1 MYDNWGINLLVVA
14 ATAITVSLA
23 VLIHYEGLVQI
34 SQRLTRMQTQRRRKV
49 LYGIFGVLILH
60 VAEIW
65 VFGSALWALLEL
77 ANAGHLTGDDHISL
91 LDAVYLSAATYTTVG
106 FGDLAPVGAVRFLV
120 GTEALTGFVLI
131 TWSASFTYLEMEHF
145 WRLRRK
151 ADDE

>member
-1 MYDNWGINLLVVA
+1 MYDSWPINLLVVA
-14 ATAITVSLA
+14 ITAITVSFA

-34 SQRLTRMQTQRRRKV
+34 SQRLSQMKTQRRRKV
-49 LYGIFGVLILH
+49 LYGIFAVLILH

-65 VFGSALWALLEL
+65 LFGSALWGLLEL
-77 ANAGHLTGDDHISL
+77 AGAGHLAGASHVSL
-91 LDAVYLSAATYTTVG
+91 LDAIYLSAATYTTVG

>member
-1 MYDNWGINLLVVA
+1 VYNNWTVNLLVVA
-14 ATAITVSLA
+14 VTVITVSLA

-77 ANAGHLTGDDHISL
+77 AGAGHLTGTLHVNL
-91 LDAVYLSAATYTTVG
+91 LDAIYLSAATYTTVG

-151 ADDE
+151 ADEE